1 LQNTKPFISYNNEN
15 LVVRIPLETEIPR
28 KKIHP
33 LKKESTRSI
42 TYRLPARVVEELET
56 EAMQKNVSHNV
67 LVKQIL
73 EKYLVWDRFADKI
86 GIIPVPKKILETMG
100 ANFDWVQINQVIETI
115 KLVIKE
121 SVLFMKGSYDLKRCV
136 ETLEDYMRASG
147 MLSDHRVE
155 GAIHH
160 FVIQHNLGVKWSLFT
175 EQLLKEIFA
184 EFVPEQKLK
193 CQTTE
198 STVIASIALGSDFSE
213 HDY

>member
-1 LQNTKPFISYNNEN
+1 M
-15 LVVRIPLETEIPR
+15 ETEIPKR
-28 KKIHP
+28 KPHP
-33 LKKESTRSI
+33 PKKETTRSI
-42 TYRLPARVVEELET
+42 TYRLPAKVVEELET
-56 EAMQKNVSHNV
+56 EAMQKNISHNV

-86 GIIPVPKKILETMG
+86 GIIPVPKKILEVMG
-100 ANFDWVQINQVIETI
+100 QNFDWVQINQVIESI
-115 KLVIKE
+115 KPVIKE
-121 SVLFMKGSYDLKRCV
+121 SVLFMKGSYDLKRCI

-155 GAIHH
+155 GSVHH
-160 FVIQHNLGVKWSLFT
+160 FVIQHQLGVKWSLFT

-184 EFVPEQKLK
+184 EFLPNQKLK

-198 STVIASIALGSDFSE
+198 STVIATIALGSDFSE